1 MVKDQNFNTKGD
13 DINFNSIMN
22 NKLNQISPM
31 GMDSG
36 FIESESCEE
45 Q

>member
-13 DINFNSIMN
+13 NINFNSIT

-31 GMDSG
+31 GMESG
-36 FIESESCEE
+36 FIENESCEE